1 MAASLRIFFI
11 AIVHV
16 VTHAQTIALR
26 LTGYIRFILVQ
37 VLFTHDT
44 LSLLSLGGAM
54 LVTTGIT
61 VIVVYKES
69 GGEAGSGR
77 ASVELSQVRSTIH
90 DAKDRLLNTDEES
103 EEATERSTEGSTSPV
118 LSATVGRLSPAKL
131 RGKKLFNH
139 TALLTSQEACDVE
152 QGHESEIEA
161 FAHGVPD
168 LPVHSS
174 AGDQGGGYSALPQ
187 VVS

>member
-69 GGEAGSGR
+69 GPVVGSGR

-118 LSATVGRLSPAKL
+118 LNATVGRLSPAKL
-131 RGKKLFNH
+131 RGKKMFNH
-139 TALLTSQEACDVE
+139 AALLTSHEACDVE
-152 QGHESEIEA
+152 HGQGSEIEA
-161 FAHGVPD
+161 FAHGEPD
-168 LPVHSS
+168 FPGHSS